1 MNLLI
6 QQNNLFMD
14 SEIKTWLYDILM
26 SIDEIESYY
35 KDKPKIFEEYKNDVR
50 TKRAIERNLEI
61 IGEAVNRIIKR
72 DIHFKLNNAQKII
85 GTRNKI
91 IHGYDKISDDLVWS
105 IVINH
110 LPKLHQEVSKL
121 LDE

>member
-72 DIHFKLNNAQKII
+72 DIHFKLNNA
-85 GTRNKI
+85 
-91 IHGYDKISDDLVWS
+91 
-105 IVINH
+105 
-110 LPKLHQEVSKL
+110 
-121 LDE
+121 